1 MWQVPSPVT
10 LHPVLVADSGA
21 CLGHQRPG
29 KALGLCLGL
38 MLYGHCICW
47 PVAAWEKDR
56 GFTLTYAWSAVN
68 CTAGILPINTFVSF
82 RMTTKSPFSDV
93 VRLRKPSGI
102 GGRVLEASMKP
113 SRWELQLISL
123 VSLPMFHMQRASQEQ
138 LLHRIKRMDSFS
150 NPLNRMAWP
159 HQVCASRATNGTCLV
174 VGIQWT
180 HMGQSTMSLLV
191 KDERVPCPSG
201 ITGRVMP
208 LLLPRVMTE
217 GSVFCWLLSFC
228 IAASN
233 IL

>member
-10 LHPVLVADSGA
+10 LHPVLEADSGD

-29 KALGLCLGL
+29 KALVLCLGL
-38 MLYGHCICW
+38 VFYGRCICW
-47 PVAAWEKDR
+47 RVAAWEEKNR

-82 RMTTKSPFSDV
+82 QMTTKSPFSDV

-113 SRWELQLISL
+113 SRWGLQLISL
-123 VSLPMFHMQRASQEQ
+123 ASLPMFHMQRASQEQ
-138 LLHRIKRMDSFS
+138 LLHRIKCTDSFP

-159 HQVCASRATNGTCLV
+159 HQVCASWAANETCLV

-180 HMGQSTMSLLV
+180 HMGQSTMPLLP
-191 KDERVPCPSG
+191 KNERVPFPSG
-201 ITGRVMP
+201 VTGRVMP
-208 LLLPRVMTE
+208 LLLPRVMWQKDLY
-217 GSVFCWLLSFC
+217 SVDS
-228 IAASN
+228 
-233 IL
+233 